1 MVDTGNKTSFSTV
14 RQVETPAA
22 GEAASPTTSPEPI
35 KPSETPSHPS
45 DSFARAPTVGHAM
58 VDQSRPTQGL
68 WNERRGTPQ
77 RLLSHSDVLR
87 GATSIALRPGQDFGD
102 ALKAHYGQEMPSSLL
117 KTIAALN
124 RRNEMPDRRVILAPK
139 LDALYLEL
147 NPSEREAKR
156 SMIVNADFVLKAP
169 DQSLTELLDAR
180 YGETLSE
187 ETRTILET
195 AIRFANG
202 VSREGQ
208 LGPIVAMPQTED
220 LEKIMRRLYM
230 EVDVETFRAE
240 VRDDLPQEAD
250 LSRLHGLAQHLASEG
265 ETPIVHEP
273 QAGSVF
279 VPTWDDRL
287 GDVARSA
294 YADYLSAPGLTDEEA
309 DARMQRVLATLM
321 VLNRLQDVELTD
333 VEELYL
339 PSVEHFETALST
351 RKMRRSIQAFLIRDP
366 ELASSVEEASRFTLD
381 KIEMHR
387 ENPIQTQKLTLDG
400 IAAAEEELFMLRF
413 RQEVERY
420 VEETGAPRAG
430 AISAV
435 FEAMTADEDF
445 SDTEIVFRK
454 SGESVREYAD
464 RLFEGTLTPHE
475 LSIFAENPELLLAF
489 HLGFVDRQGEFEP
502 GVKEEV
508 MASLASTGLVGDDG
522 DIILPQERT
531 QRAVDLL
538 TVEAFNEATGHQF
551 ELQEGEGVEAFFARI
566 TPGLDDPDQE
576 YLVGDYIF
584 YNIMATRA
592 LTTDSGLSLDDSEDI
607 FAEEPDWLAGLD
619 DHELSEFEQQLL
631 YTQLFSEEV
640 VESYDLSEDSE
651 DESLGWSPEVER
663 PVYASLEKRGLS
675 FDGLTEAR
683 KAEIQEALA
692 KLQAFLD
699 DLELSVEEYENK
711 IQLGSI
717 AIADALENGSPIGGP
732 LSWFG

>member
-1 MVDTGNKTSFSTV
+1 MVDTGNKTGFPSIRPVENSSNTATV
-14 RQVETPAA
+14 ATPTAQ
-22 GEAASPTTSPEPI
+22 SPLPTKPTS
-35 KPSETPSHPS
+35 SPS
-45 DSFARAPTVGHAM
+45 DTFARAPVAGHAPI
-58 VDQSRPTQGL
+58 DQSSPTQGR
-68 WNERRGTPQ
+68 WSDRRGAPE
-77 RLLSHSDVLR
+77 RLVAHSQVLR
-87 GATSIALRPGQDFGD
+87 GATSLALKPGQDFGA
-102 ALKAHYGQEMPSSLL
+102 ALEAHYGQPLPDTL
-117 KTIAALN
+117 VKTVAALN
-124 RRNEMPDRRVILAPK
+124 RRSETPDRRVILAPK

-147 NPSEREAKR
+147 HPSERDANR
-156 SMIVNADFVLKAP
+156 SMISNADFVLKGP
-169 DQSLTELLDAR
+169 DQTLTDLIKTR
-180 YGETLSE
+180 YGDTLSA
-187 ETRTILET
+187 ETRQILET

-202 VSREGQ
+202 VSRDAQ
-208 LGPIVAMPQTED
+208 TGPIVAIPQTAD

-230 EVDVETFRAE
+230 EVDVEEFRAGIRE
-240 VRDDLPQEAD
+240 DLPEEAD
-250 LSRLHGLAQHLASEG
+250 LSRLHGLAKHLASEG
-265 ETPIVHEP
+265 KTPTVHTP
-273 QAGSVF
+273 QPGAVF
-279 VPTWDDRL
+279 IPTWDDRL
-287 GDVARSA
+287 GDVVRTA
-294 YADYLSAPGLTDEEA
+294 YADYLSAPGLSDDEA
-309 DARMQRVLATLM
+309 DARMQRVLATIM

-339 PSVEHFETALST
+339 PTVEHFETALST

-366 ELASSVEEASRFTLD
+366 ELAQSVEEASRFTLD
-381 KIEMHR
+381 KIELQR
-387 ENPIQTQKLTLDG
+387 ENPIEAGALTLDG

-430 AISAV
+430 AISTV
-435 FEAMTADEDF
+435 FEAMTADDDF

-475 LSIFAENPELLLAF
+475 LSIFADNPELLLAF

-508 MASLASTGLVGDDG
+508 MESLASTGLVGEDG
-522 DIILPQERT
+522 DIILPEQRT

-538 TVEAFNEATGHQF
+538 TVEAFNEATGHSF
-551 ELQEGEGVEAFFARI
+551 ELGEDEGVEAFFARI
-566 TPGLDDPDQE
+566 TPGLNDPDQE

-592 LTTDSGLSLDDSEDI
+592 LSSDNGLTLDDSEDI

-640 VESYDLSEDSE
+640 IESYDLSDDSDSE
-651 DESLGWSPEVER
+651 NSGWSSEVEQ
-663 PVYASLEKRGLS
+663 PIYAALETRGLA
-675 FDGLTEAR
+675 FENLTDAR
-683 KAEIQEALA
+683 KAEIREALE

-717 AIADALENGSPIGGP
+717 AIADALEKGSPIGGP